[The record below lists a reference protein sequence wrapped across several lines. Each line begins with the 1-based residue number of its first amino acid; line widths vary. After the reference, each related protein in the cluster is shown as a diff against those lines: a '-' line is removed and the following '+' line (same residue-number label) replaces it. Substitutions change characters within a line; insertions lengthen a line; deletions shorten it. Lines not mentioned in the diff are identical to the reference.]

1 MICSKPSFVLL
12 LSLLFSL
19 LYSSARGQ
27 KAFDCNSSYY
37 PDATPA
43 SAVLINRGVAKEEG
57 CPVVATPCIYDGCEA
72 GIERYLARA
81 VKMTGLVRFNTR
93 GTCWG
98 LPNPPH
104 FSTPGVNC
112 EPPYDLCYGYYCPDK
127 YAEAIEMLVDLNA
140 QLVLRA
146 ATAWYIEEQFAPQ
159 DNHTDSTNGLGLWGR
174 SKQLIVDI
182 NAAYDCA
189 GLRRPIVQAGIFESV
204 GEGVNRLYISAEVIE
219 FFREEIE
226 QLPAHRRS
234 RYLNSDGSPK
244 QNVKYDRMLMLQDT
258 VPPVKPQM
266 DIKRIEAKLWVFFQA
281 KTFIDFGYKGL
292 HFGQY
297 YFMTREEAPSR
308 YEPLHHLLSAIRG
321 YAEEK
326 GSFVLIAG
334 ENLNLPVAK
343 VGDQLLFDYE
353 MRAMRPREI
362 SSPPVL
368 GDVEGCDILPD
379 PDLFAGTPCQ
389 DVRYPAY
396 IDPCVVHGGVNGGTI
411 IGTGGVHP
419 LGCNI
424 AQQPYLIYFDFGP
437 GAAYYEEG
445 GMAYGK
451 TCQVPAY
458 DFIGKAKVKYP
469 PDFYTYLVWGYDD
482 QRWFGYE
489 LDRACRSFWLED
501 HQCNWRLRH
510 SPHGFIQIPGLTVV
524 NRPEN
529 YCNVHHNNVLI
540 DSSGQWYNTHYNR
553 FDTIRPAAMGFFF
566 MGDDPALL
574 SNVSHYMQAATSS
587 IVINAGCRRNLL
599 QLACSPQNQ
608 LMDDARAE
616 AFVVQ
621 LGTDIKDCSSIY
633 VWEVESANSG
643 WSAKFYGA
651 NACFE
656 PPESGAYRIR
666 LTQHNL
672 GLSVNEYENSLLLQD
687 TIAVFDKEKCPDV
700 RNALALH
707 PNPTSGQVYLSYDFQ
722 SGQTYTIRV
731 FDITGQLVYT
741 KDYSRGADW
750 TFVELRLPVSLPQ
763 GMYTAVLQE
772 QSVFIGH
779 GRFAL
784 VR

>member
-1 MICSKPSFVLL
+1 MIGFKPSVIVLI
-12 LSLLFSL
+12 SVLFSL
-19 LYSSARGQ
+19 LCFSASGQ
-27 KAFDCNSSYY
+27 KAFDCSSSYY
-37 PDATPA
+37 PDATPV
-43 SAVLINRGVAKEEG
+43 SAVLIDSGIVKAEG
-57 CPVVATPCIYDGCEA
+57 CTAGPAPCIYGGCET
-72 GIERYLARA
+72 GIKRYLARA
-81 VKMTGLVRFNTR
+81 VKMTGLVQFNKPV
-93 GTCWG
+93 TCWG
-98 LPNPPH
+98 LPDPPH
-104 FSTPGVNC
+104 FSTTGVNC
-112 EPPYDLCYGYYCPDK
+112 EPPYDLCYGYYCPGK
-127 YAEAIEMLVDLNA
+127 YAEAIKMLVDVNA

-146 ATAWYIEEQFAPQ
+146 STAWYREEQFSPK
-159 DNHTDSTNGLGLWGR
+159 DSHSDSANGLGLWGR

-219 FFREEIE
+219 FFRREIE
-226 QLPAHRRS
+226 QLPAHQRS

-244 QNVKYDRMLMLQDT
+244 QGVKYDRILMLQDT
-258 VPPVKPQM
+258 VPPVQPQI
-266 DIKRIEAKLWVFFQA
+266 DINRIEAKLWVFFQA
-281 KTFIDFGYKGL
+281 KTFIDFGYKAL

-297 YFMTREEAPSR
+297 YYMVREEAPSR
-308 YEPLHHLLSAIRG
+308 YEPLYSLLTAIRG
-321 YAEEK
+321 YAEQK

-334 ENLNLPVAK
+334 ENLNRPVAK

-379 PDLFAGTPCQ
+379 TELFEGTPCENA
-389 DVRYPAY
+389 RYPAY

-411 IGTGGVHP
+411 IGTGGRHP
-419 LGCNI
+419 LGCDI

-445 GMAYGK
+445 GEAYGK
-451 TCQVPAY
+451 TCQAPAY
-458 DFIGKAKVKYP
+458 DFIGEAKLKYP

-489 LDRACRSFWLED
+489 LGRACRSFWLED

-529 YCNVHHNNVLI
+529 YCNVHHNNALI
-540 DSSGQWYNTHYNR
+540 DSSGQWYNTYYNR

-574 SNVSHYMQAATSS
+574 NNVSDYMQAATPS
-587 IVINAGCRRNLL
+587 IVVRSGCRRNLP
-599 QLACSPQNQ
+599 QLACSPQDQ
-608 LMDDARAE
+608 FMEDTRAE

-621 LGTDIKDCSSIY
+621 LGTGNKDCSSIY
-633 VWEVESANSG
+633 VWEVESVNSG

-666 LTQHNL
+666 LAQHNL
-672 GLSVNEYENSLLLQD
+672 GLQADKYANSMLLQD
-687 TIAVFDKEKCPDV
+687 TIAVFDKEHCPDT
-700 RNALALH
+700 RNALSLH
-707 PNPTSGQVYLSYDFQ
+707 PNPTTGQVNLSYDFQ
-722 SGQTYTIRV
+722 RGQTYTVRV

-741 KDYSRGADW
+741 KDYSRGSDW
-750 TFVELRLPVSLPQ
+750 ASVEVSLPLSLPQ

-784 VR
+784 FR